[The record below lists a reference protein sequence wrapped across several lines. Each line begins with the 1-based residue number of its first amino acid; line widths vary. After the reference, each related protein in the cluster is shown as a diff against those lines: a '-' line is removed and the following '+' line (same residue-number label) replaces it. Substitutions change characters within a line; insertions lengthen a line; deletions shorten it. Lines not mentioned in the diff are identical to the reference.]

1 MNTVLQMLSVV
12 FELRYRRN
20 LTWTREESHRRMERN
35 LIDHFQAVKTSELGS
50 GVGVPWLF
58 QSDVFADPVYMIE
71 VGMEAAR
78 FTVANPA
85 EVLSADK
92 LQVFVSDLGE
102 ALGSIICTRL
112 GYRIQSLL
120 PATFEEAVIYLGRRF
135 AGLGS
140 EIGAVNNWRPT
151 LLRRTGRHLSWT
163 VTEVLQHVRN
173 VTLAINLDQVG
184 NNSADATQ
192 QAVGRQGLLLD
203 YDIWDVT
210 SPALTPEHLAEAV
223 DVADSLMSD
232 WSEWQ
237 GGRGNGGIS

>member
-1 MNTVLQMLSVV
+1 MNTALQILSVV

-20 LTWTREESHRRMERN
+20 LTWTREEYHRRMEQN
-35 LIDHFQAVKTSELGS
+35 LIDHFQAVKASEVGS
-50 GVGVPWLF
+50 GAGVPWLF
-58 QSDVFADPVYMIE
+58 QSDLYADPVYVIE

-78 FTVANPA
+78 FTAANPT

-92 LQVFVSDLGE
+92 LQVFVSDLAE
-102 ALGSIICTRL
+102 VFGSIVCTRL
-112 GYRIQSLL
+112 GYRIQILL
-120 PATFEEAVIYLGRRF
+120 PATLDEAMMYLQRRF

-140 EIGAVNNWRPT
+140 AVGAVNTWRPI

-163 VTEVLQHVRN
+163 VTEMLQHVRN
-173 VTLAINLDQVG
+173 VTLAINFDRDG
-184 NNSADATQ
+184 NNSAEATQ
-192 QAVGRQGLLLD
+192 PVAARQGLLLD

-210 SPALTPEHLAEAV
+210 SPALTLEHLAEAV
-223 DVADSLMSD
+223 DVADSLMTD